1 MGEIV
6 PSFFDDKTGTMQF
19 WEGRPPVRDLI
30 STGLKQCTSTG
41 VALCTVSA
49 GKKAYVTG
57 LLIQNTNAGTQ
68 TITIADTAGTQFKC
82 TLATTASKEIVF
94 EQPFLVLAEG
104 AVTGTAGTGNHM
116 EVTMI
121 YFEKK
126 TTQIA

>member
-6 PSFFDDKTGTMQF
+6 PNFYDDKTGTIQF

-30 STGLKQCTSTG
+30 STGLKQCTTSG
-41 VALCTVSA
+41 VTLCTVSA

-57 LLIQNTNAGTQ
+57 LLIHNTNVSSQ
-68 TITIADTAGTQFKC
+68 TITITDTSGAQFKC
-82 TLATTASKEIVF
+82 TLDTTASKEIVF
-94 EQPFLVLAEG
+94 EQPFLILTEG
-104 AVTGTAGTGNHM
+104 TVTGTAGTGNHM

-126 TTQIA
+126 VTQIA